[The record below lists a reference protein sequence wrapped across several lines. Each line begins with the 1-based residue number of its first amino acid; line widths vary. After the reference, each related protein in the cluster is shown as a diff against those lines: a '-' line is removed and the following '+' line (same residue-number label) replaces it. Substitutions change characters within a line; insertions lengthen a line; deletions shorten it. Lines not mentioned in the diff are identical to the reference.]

1 MQSLMKLRNFKK
13 LSIGLAVV
21 FLLTACGQMG
31 SGVTI
36 GKTEVSSAQIQ
47 KYVDEILAER
57 AKVDTSQMNL
67 DSGASLLRTQ
77 AQFQIISTVLDQV
90 ILDKKITVTPADVAA
105 RRADIVTQVGGESEL
120 PTALV
125 SASLAP
131 SNLDKYLKIILISEK
146 LNEVVVSEGATAETA
161 GDVVTKLVTDTAK
174 KLGVTVNSRYGKWNE
189 STATIEEADN
199 TSGAVTPV
207 P

>member
-1 MQSLMKLRNFKK
+1 M
-13 LSIGLAVV
+13 
-21 FLLTACGQMG
+21 
-31 SGVTI
+31 
-36 GKTEVSSAQIQ
+36 
-47 KYVDEILAER
+47 
-57 AKVDTSQMNL
+57 
-67 DSGASLLRTQ
+67 
-77 AQFQIISTVLDQV
+77 
-90 ILDKKITVTPADVAA
+90 
-105 RRADIVTQVGGESEL
+105 
-120 PTALV
+120 V